1 MENFESLIFF
11 SFLSDWCK
19 LLWWKG
25 EENKERILCSQL
37 NFVVILVGCPP
48 MFIETCQRSAMP
60 AVFPQT
66 LEKLIETFYANYD
79 RYASMYV
86 CVNTKTYLLNPSLE
100 TTKPKI
106 LYFHLIECWF
116 HFREIQGL
124 TFEGGTSY
132 LKRQLMNPLELIQW
146 WIPDVWPW

>member
-1 MENFESLIFF
+1 MIGASYFGE
-11 SFLSDWCK
+11 
-19 LLWWKG
+19 KG
-25 EENKERILCSQL
+25 KKTKRGFYAHKL

-106 LYFHLIECWF
+106 L
-116 HFREIQGL
+116 
-124 TFEGGTSY
+124 
-132 LKRQLMNPLELIQW
+132 
-146 WIPDVWPW
+146 